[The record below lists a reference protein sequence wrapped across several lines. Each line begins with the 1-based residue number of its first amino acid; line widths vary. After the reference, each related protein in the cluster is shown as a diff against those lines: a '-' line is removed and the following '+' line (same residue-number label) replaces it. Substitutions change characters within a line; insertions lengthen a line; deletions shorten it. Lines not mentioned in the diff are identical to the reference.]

1 MSRRR
6 LVSKDVSALAMG
18 ATLLG
23 SGGGGGTDLGARIL
37 VKALGDRSV
46 ELVAAGDLP
55 DDVVIVHAG
64 LAGSPDVY
72 AERLIDPQDL
82 VRAIQAVVDAVG
94 QPLGAIGILEI
105 GGINALL
112 APAAAALLGVPLV
125 DGDLM
130 GRTYPTLLQH
140 VCRARPSLASRRGR
154 RAIGRHGPVPAV
166 VPGHG
171 GALQPAL
178 RQGVRGAAAAAYYP
192 VAPADL
198 AEFGVAGSV
207 SACLALGERFL
218 AAQSHSLRALAQAVS
233 ALHLVSGRVVSI
245 TPSEAD
251 CPGTLVLSNPTTGE
265 IVRVDFRDE
274 FLVLAVDGEV
284 RHVVPDVIVVLE
296 GASHRVLHVDEV
308 HVGQTIAV
316 LALPSVPRPAATET
330 AFLGPVGF
338 GLDPEVLR
346 V

>member
-130 GRTYPTLLQH
+130 GRTYPTLLFNTYAVLGRASRVGAVVGPLADTALFRPSSPAMEARFNQH
-140 VCRARPSLASRRGR
+140 CARAFGVPRRRLTTQSPRRISPSLASR
-154 RAIGRHGPVPAV
+154 
-166 VPGHG
+166 
-171 GALQPAL
+171 
-178 RQGVRGAAAAAYYP
+178 AA
-192 VAPADL
+192 
-198 AEFGVAGSV
+198 
-207 SACLALGERFL
+207 
-218 AAQSHSLRALAQAVS
+218 
-233 ALHLVSGRVVSI
+233 
-245 TPSEAD
+245 
-251 CPGTLVLSNPTTGE
+251 
-265 IVRVDFRDE
+265 
-274 FLVLAVDGEV
+274 
-284 RHVVPDVIVVLE
+284 
-296 GASHRVLHVDEV
+296 
-308 HVGQTIAV
+308 
-316 LALPSVPRPAATET
+316 
-330 AFLGPVGF
+330 
-338 GLDPEVLR
+338 
-346 V
+346 